1 MGVPKRLTEMQQKF
15 AHELV
20 SNEGRKYAYQCA
32 IDAGY
37 AKDRARQTAWELQ
50 NPKMHPLVVKYIGE
64 IREEYQKKYAVTFER
79 HISELGKIRQDALK
93 KGAWSAAVNAEVA
106 RGKAAGLYIEQKI
119 IRTGK
124 LDDLSEEELEKRMK
138 EIIDQYAPILEGK
151 VDVGDVKKK
160 QKQLRLKNAVQLKNS
175 TSQQKGL
182 RPLNKLNTSDMEV
195 TSNEELKIKQKALKE
210 EKSPTKNKPGT
221 FHKEAASNSASSSSS
236 HTTKE

>member
-1 MGVPKRLTEMQQKF
+1 MGLPKRLTEMQQKF

-37 AKDRARQTAWELQ
+37 EKDRARQTASELI
-50 NPKMHPLVVKYIGE
+50 NPKKFPLVVKYIGE

-79 HISELGKIRQDALK
+79 HITELGKIRIDALK

-151 VDVGDVKKK
+151 VDVADVKKK
-160 QKQLRLKNAVQLKNS
+160 QKQLRLNGNSKLQTLQPLKKVQ
-175 TSQQKGL
+175 
-182 RPLNKLNTSDMEV
+182 PI
-195 TSNEELKIKQKALKE
+195 EES
-210 EKSPTKNKPGT
+210 KSKDKD
-221 FHKEAASNSASSSSS
+221 K
-236 HTTKE
+236 

>member
-1 MGVPKRLTEMQQKF
+1 MGVPKRLTEMQKKF

-32 IDAGY
+32 IDSGY
-37 AKDRARQTAWELQ
+37 AQDRSRQTAYELQ
-50 NPKMHPLVVKYIGE
+50 NPKYHPLVVKYIGE

-79 HISELGKIRQDALK
+79 HITELAKIRIDALK

-106 RGKAAGLYIEQKI
+106 RGKAAGLYVEQKI

-151 VDVGDVKKK
+151 VDVADVK
-160 QKQLRLKNAVQLKNS
+160 QKQLRLRLNGNPK
-175 TSQQKGL
+175 SQPL
-182 RPLNKLNTSDMEV
+182 RPLKKVQPT
-195 TSNEELKIKQKALKE
+195 EES
-210 EKSPTKNKPGT
+210 KSKDKD
-221 FHKEAASNSASSSSS
+221 K
-236 HTTKE
+236 

>member
-37 AKDRARQTAWELQ
+37 AKDRSRQTAYELQ
-50 NPKMHPLVVKYIGE
+50 NPKHHPLVVKYIGE

-79 HISELGKIRQDALK
+79 HISELGKIRIDALK

-151 VDVGDVKKK
+151 VDVADVKQK
-160 QKQLRLKNAVQLKNS
+160 QKQLRLNGKTK
-175 TSQQKGL
+175 SQPL
-182 RPLNKLNTSDMEV
+182 RPLKMVKPT
-195 TSNEELKIKQKALKE
+195 EESKSKDKDKE
-210 EKSPTKNKPGT
+210 TETQPLTQDTNDPDS
-221 FHKEAASNSASSSSS
+221 AA
-236 HTTKE
+236 

>member
-20 SNEGRKYAYQCA
+20 SNEGRKYGYQCA

-37 AKDRARQTAWELQ
+37 AKDRSRQTAWELQ

-64 IREEYQKKYAVTFER
+64 LREEYQKKYAVTFER

-138 EIIDQYAPILEGK
+138 EIIDQYSPILEGK
-151 VDVGDVKKK
+151 IEVSDVKKL
-160 QKQLRLKNAVQLKNS
+160 QKDIRLNEV
-175 TSQQKGL
+175 QQKNNKPQQTKLKPL
-182 RPLNKLNTSDMEV
+182 RKLNTS
-195 TSNEELKIKQKALKE
+195 
-210 EKSPTKNKPGT
+210 EKVV
-221 FHKEAASNSASSSSS
+221 ASNSASSSSS
-236 HTTKE
+236 HKTKE